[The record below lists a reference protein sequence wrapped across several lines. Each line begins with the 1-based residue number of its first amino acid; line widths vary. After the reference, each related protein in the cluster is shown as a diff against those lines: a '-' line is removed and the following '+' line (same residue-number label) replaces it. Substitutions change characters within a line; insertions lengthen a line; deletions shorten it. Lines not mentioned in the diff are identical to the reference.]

1 MTFTDAWDAGLS
13 PIPLRQRSKVPL
25 MPWKRYQTER
35 ATRDQCLE
43 WDRRFLDRTIGP
55 TYNVGLVTGEVSNLV
70 VVDADTPRQVSW
82 CHIMLPKTVTV
93 QTGRGVHFY
102 YQANIPCTRNQRTT
116 NFDVRGEGGYVV
128 GPGSTHENGE
138 IYTLMTPWQDTG
150 SLPVFNEEWSS
161 LICTKM
167 SAC

>member
-25 MPWKRYQTER
+25 LPWKRYQTER
-35 ATRDQCLE
+35 ATRDQCME
-43 WDRRFLDRTIGP
+43 WDRRFLDPGYCP
-55 TYNVGLVTGEVSNLV
+55 YNIGLVTGEVSNLV

-82 CHIMLPKTVTV
+82 CHIMLPKTVCV

-128 GPGSTHENGE
+128 GPGSMHENGD
-138 IYTLMTPWQDTG
+138 IYTLLTPWRDTG
-150 SLPVFNEEWSS
+150 QLPVFDTSIFCVE
-161 LICTKM
+161 
-167 SAC
+167 